1 MRTRV
6 RIISLDVDVI
16 DYEQAIERVDELAR
30 TGRGGYVCVANVHMT
45 IEAHDDPKF
54 AAQVNAADLVVPDG
68 KPLSW
73 MQKRLGHKNASQVR
87 GPSLMPML
95 MAYAE
100 QHELKIGFYGGKPE
114 VIERMV
120 ARAKGAYP
128 NLEISYAYSP
138 PFRPPND
145 DEDSEVVKKINSSGT
160 QILFV
165 GLGCPKGE
173 RWMAEH
179 RDRINA
185 VMLGVGAAFDFY
197 AGTLSEAPQWMRK
210 SGLEWLFR
218 LASEPSRLWRRY
230 LYTNSRFLYLAI
242 KNLTADSR

>member
-1 MRTRV
+1 MRMRA

-16 DYEQAIERVDELAR
+16 DYAQTIERVDELAR
-30 TGRGGYVCVANVHMT
+30 AGRGGYVCVANVHMT

-54 AAQVNAADLVVPDG
+54 SAQVNAADLVVPDG
-68 KPLSW
+68 KPLLW
-73 MQKRLGHKNASQVR
+73 MQKRLGYAEASQVR

-95 MAYAE
+95 MAHAE
-100 QHELKIGFYGGKPE
+100 REGLKIGFYGGKPE
-114 VIERMV
+114 VIEKII
-120 ARAKGAYP
+120 ARAKIDFP
-128 NLEISYAYSP
+128 SLEISYAHSP
-138 PFRPPND
+138 PFRPLTD
-145 DEDSEVVKKINSSGT
+145 IEDAEAVEKINSSGT

-179 RDRINA
+179 RDRIDA
-185 VMLGVGAAFDFY
+185 VVLGVGAAFDFY

-242 KNLTADSR
+242 KN